1 MTAREQ
7 EEYSALR
14 ATIRERGTTRVW
26 VFLVGLVAW
35 GALTVA
41 TAALAS
47 TPVAVLLPLLI
58 LAAAFEAVLAL
69 HVGVERIGRYLQ
81 VFYEDQDEDADHGLR
96 RSVLDTREHS
106 ARGPSERERA
116 SEASGG
122 GAPRAVNNVA
132 SASGAGVGHR
142 ASKKWEHAAMSFG
155 RPAGAVATDA
165 LFSIPFLIAALFN
178 FAPVLV
184 TNPIGVEL
192 IFVGGAHALFVLRV
206 IVARVA
212 AARQRAIDLERFQQ
226 LKAGPR

>member
-1 MTAREQ
+1 
-7 EEYSALR
+7 
-14 ATIRERGTTRVW
+14 
-26 VFLVGLVAW
+26 
-35 GALTVA
+35 
-41 TAALAS
+41 
-47 TPVAVLLPLLI
+47 
-58 LAAAFEAVLAL
+58 
-69 HVGVERIGRYLQ
+69 
-81 VFYEDQDEDADHGLR
+81 
-96 RSVLDTREHS
+96 
-106 ARGPSERERA
+106 
-116 SEASGG
+116 
-122 GAPRAVNNVA
+122 
-132 SASGAGVGHR
+132 
-142 ASKKWEHAAMSFG
+142 MSFG

>member
-26 VFLVGLVAW
+26 IFLVGLIAW

-58 LAAAFEAVLAL
+58 LSAAFEAVFTL
-69 HVGVERIGRYLQ
+69 HIGVERIGRYLQ
-81 VFYEDQDEDADHGLR
+81 VFYEDQDEDA
-96 RSVLDTREHS
+96 
-106 ARGPSERERA
+106 
-116 SEASGG
+116 
-122 GAPRAVNNVA
+122 
-132 SASGAGVGHR
+132 SASGAGVGPR

-206 IVARVA
+206 IVARIA
-212 AARQRAIDLERFQQ
+212 AGRQRAIDLERFQQ
-226 LKAGPR
+226 LKPGR